1 LSQIWFTHLRKR
13 WKGLEDNGFVVNA
26 FNDPLLALSSFKQ
39 GLYALALIDIKM
51 PKMNGFDLYRQI
63 RKLDDKV
70 KVCFMTAFDIKKEEI
85 KAATLPTLN
94 EEKPIIFRKP
104 TKLENLIEAIKAEI
118 EY

>member
-1 LSQIWFTHLRKR
+1 MMNKKKNNNNRILLVDNEPDIALAFKI
-13 WKGLEDNGFVVNA
+13 GLEDNGFVVNA

-85 KAATLPTLN
+85 KAALATLN
-94 EEKPIIFRKP
+94 EE
-104 TKLENLIEAIKAEI
+104 
-118 EY
+118 